1 MKFSEAPVDAILV
14 VGNTADGPVLAKKLG
29 NKIDNGHVVF
39 NAHWTNEQG
48 ELRGTCVI
56 MEDQQVE
63 IYSTDD
69 ANLVT
74 DKPAKSKRGTGKRAR
89 GGSAGGRVS
98 AAGSDS
104 GGASVG

>member
-1 MKFSEAPVDAILV
+1 MKFMEAPVDAILV

-89 GGSAGGRVS
+89 GGGAGGRVS

>member
-29 NKIDNGHVVF
+29 NKINNGHVVF

-63 IYSTDD
+63 IYSIDD

-74 DKPAKSKRGTGKRAR
+74 DKPTKSKRGTSRRSR
-89 GGSAGGRVS
+89 GGSASGRVP
-98 AAGSDS
+98 AASSDS
-104 GGASVG
+104 SGESVG

>member
-1 MKFSEAPVDAILV
+1 MKFMEAPVDAILV

>member
-48 ELRGTCVI
+48 ELRGTCII
-56 MEDQQVE
+56 MEDMQVE
-63 IYSTDD
+63 LYSTDD
-69 ANLVT
+69 ANSVT
-74 DKPAKSKRGTGKRAR
+74 DKPAKPKRGTSKRSGR
-89 GGSAGGRVS
+89 GSANRGMP

-104 GGASVG
+104 SGEGVG

>member
-29 NKIDNGHVVF
+29 NKINNGHVAF

-74 DKPAKSKRGTGKRAR
+74 DKPAKPKRGTGKRAR
-89 GGSAGGRVS
+89 GGSAGGRVP

>member
-63 IYSTDD
+63 IYSIDD

-89 GGSAGGRVS
+89 GGGAGGRVS